1 MAANETQI
9 RIAAVDATKQAFQSV
24 QNNLGGLSSSLRTVA
39 GLLASTFAGFS
50 ASRIISET
58 AQYGKEISRLS
69 QLSGMSAEQFQA
81 LAFGAERVGISTEKL
96 SDIFKDTQDKV
107 GDFVQTGGGALADFF
122 DNIAPKVG
130 VTIEQFRKLSGAD
143 ALQLYVS
150 SLEKANLSQ
159 SDLVFYLEAI
169 ASDSTLLLPLL
180 KNNGQAFN
188 ALAEQARELG
198 IVLEEDAIKQ
208 SAEFANNLQTLQAL
222 SSSLGKSFAN
232 NFIPA
237 LNEVAS
243 TFIAI
248 NKVSKEEGGLLTTLL
263 KLTEFAELFGVGVT
277 DKVVKAKNEIVKSSA
292 EINKALEFKPPSIS
306 ISATPVKKEA
316 IEIITLMDA
325 AKLKIREMDEAFA
338 LEEAPELISFFDKL
352 KERIDQ
358 FDYENIRGGK
368 TALEEYALAAR
379 NLGNQ
384 LDNVAVRS
392 LRGLEDGLTG
402 VLMGTMTVKDA
413 FKSMA
418 SSIISDLIRIYIQR
432 TIIGP
437 LADALFGPMQSAG
450 VSARAMGGPVSAN
463 RPYMVGERGPELF
476 VPHSSGSIVANNKL
490 AGGGGGSTNNIVVNV
505 NMENGSVNA
514 TDGNRLGVLVGN
526 IVKGELVKQTR
537 PGGLLAA

>member
-358 FDYENIRGGK
+358 FDYENIKGGK

>member
-358 FDYENIRGGK
+358 FDYENIKGGK

-450 VSARAMGGPVSAN
+450 VSARAMGGPVSVN